1 MLYFAC
7 CFSVL
12 YTLQRCCGKMKV
24 RETNQN
30 KLQVQLLL
38 AYQNGFESI
47 RHTPYRRKNKYIC
60 ESVQWLWMETIN
72 NN

>member
-30 KLQVQLLL
+30 KYSCYLL
-38 AYQNGFESI
+38 I
-47 RHTPYRRKNKYIC
+47 RMDSNQTHTVPPEK
-60 ESVQWLWMETIN
+60 
-72 NN
+72 